1 MHQTPWHTPL
11 LKTVSE
17 TVVQKRKEQH
27 KTSANIW
34 CFLFTKENEGTGG
47 VFVGA
52 MHVEKRAVKIINSKV
67 HRNQLIQTKNKEDT
81 TSRAEC

>member
-1 MHQTPWHTPL
+1 M
-11 LKTVSE
+11 LKTLSE
-17 TVVQKRKEQH
+17 TVVRERKEQH

-47 VFVGA
+47 VFVGV

-67 HRNQLIQTKNKEDT
+67 HKNQLIQTKNKENI
-81 TSRAEC
+81 TSIAEC